1 MSDLI
6 SIIVPAYNSE
16 KWLTACCESVLHQT
30 HRNIELIVVNDGS
43 TDGTRDLLNGIAR
56 YDERIRVIH
65 TENGGVCR
73 ARNIGLDAATGDYI
87 AFLDADDLLMAN
99 ALEMLYSAMQKE
111 MADITVGWKTNI
123 RSDGTDLGCPYDR
136 NHAIWVQRQALE
148 QALLDHPA
156 TYTVWGKLYRKELI
170 RDIRFVE
177 GKKVHEDSFFV
188 FECFLKQPK
197 VVVCDDIIIRY
208 RLSEN
213 SASRG
218 EFSEKIFD
226 ILYFAERKQAIIE
239 KEYPEYLPLA
249 ENMIVKANMALLWNL
264 LKTKDPKYK
273 EAERLAIRNVLER
286 RQYYRTA
293 IKSDAKLFWILTH
306 RLYTV
311 YKILYRIRAGVVV
324 CCSK

>member
-1 MSDLI
+1 M
-6 SIIVPAYNSE
+6 
-16 KWLTACCESVLHQT
+16 
-30 HRNIELIVVNDGS
+30 
-43 TDGTRDLLNGIAR
+43 
-56 YDERIRVIH
+56 
-65 TENGGVCR
+65 
-73 ARNIGLDAATGDYI
+73 
-87 AFLDADDLLMAN
+87 
-99 ALEMLYSAMQKE
+99 
-111 MADITVGWKTNI
+111 
-123 RSDGTDLGCPYDR
+123 
-136 NHAIWVQRQALE
+136 
-148 QALLDHPA
+148 
-156 TYTVWGKLYRKELI
+156 
-170 RDIRFVE
+170 
-177 GKKVHEDSFFV
+177 